1 MKGDVTFKQ
10 ALIGKKVPI
19 LVLDQKWHRLF
30 AIHGKTDEIKKI
42 EGELGVLLAKQG
54 KYNSELKDLKKLK
67 SKLMSN
73 IVENM
78 DESKENVDSKLR
90 EKTLEQDKKLI
101 DDINVQIDEKEDLL
115 LEIPGEI
122 KELNEQ
128 LMILSMDY
136 FNDKIVKN
144 REEAR
149 EIDEWITNIR
159 IELKKNIV
167 KKQNREINNKE
178 IYSYLHDIF
187 GPEVLELFDIE
198 YDDPMVNKKES

>member
-149 EIDEWITNIR
+149 EIDEWIKNIR